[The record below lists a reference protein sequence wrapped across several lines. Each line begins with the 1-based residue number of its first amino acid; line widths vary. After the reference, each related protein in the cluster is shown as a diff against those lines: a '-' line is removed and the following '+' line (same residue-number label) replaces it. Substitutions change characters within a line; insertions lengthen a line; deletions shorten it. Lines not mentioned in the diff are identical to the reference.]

1 MRIRTLVVV
10 LGVVLSFSRVAGA
23 QDFGVLE
30 SAETINPG
38 TFKLGA
44 YPMFVFPDPGD
55 TEFRFGVAFGY
66 GFTGSFDLE
75 ARAAFSDDEILVGG
89 DGEYWFLKN
98 TPLDLSL
105 RGGMH
110 AGFVD
115 GEVGDTIGGDVT
127 LLASAPVASRLELV
141 GALDLAFN
149 SMDVGAT
156 RDGFTTAHLVPGVE
170 IAVSPA
176 IDLLAEFGVGLTDRS
191 SHYLGFG
198 VAFYLR

>member
-1 MRIRTLVVV
+1 MRIRTLVIL
-10 LGVVLSFSRVAGA
+10 LGLVLSVSRTAAA

-30 SAETINPG
+30 SAETLNPG

-44 YPMFVFPDPGD
+44 YPMFLFPDPGD
-55 TEFRFGVAFGY
+55 TEFRLGVAFGY
-66 GFTGSFDLE
+66 GFSRSFDME
-75 ARAAFSDDEILVGG
+75 ARAKFSDDEILIGG
-89 DGEYWFLKN
+89 DGEYWFLKDR
-98 TPLDLSL
+98 PLDLSL
-105 RGGMH
+105 RGGLH

-115 GEVGDTIGGDVT
+115 GEVGDTVGGDFT
-127 LLASAPVASRLELV
+127 FLASAPVASRLEV
-141 GALDLAFN
+141 IGALDLAFN

-170 IAVSPA
+170 VALSPEV
-176 IDLLAEFGVGLTDRS
+176 DLVAEFGIGLTDRS